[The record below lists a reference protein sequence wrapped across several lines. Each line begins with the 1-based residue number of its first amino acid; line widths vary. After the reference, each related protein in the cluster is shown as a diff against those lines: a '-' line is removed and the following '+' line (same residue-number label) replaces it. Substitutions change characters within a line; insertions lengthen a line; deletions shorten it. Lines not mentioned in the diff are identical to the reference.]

1 MEAKKI
7 RTDFSDYPQ
16 INMQESCQV
25 DYWTQRWN
33 ISLDQLI
40 RAAKAVESTIV
51 SEIEVHLKKNKG
63 KNY

>member
-16 INMQESCQV
+16 INMQEPGQV

-33 ISLDQLI
+33 ITLAQLI

-51 SEIEVHLKKNKG
+51 SEIEVHLKKNQG